1 MFLYVVEQKQV
12 LSLINLNVLIYEN
25 MKQIIVALCH
35 KHTRENNL
43 NQINKHSDFV
53 PLGFRSFIR
62 WCVIKVNRCD
72 DDDDDDVE
80 QRQTWT
86 AAAL

>member
-1 MFLYVVEQKQV
+1 MSLLCFYGSPEGHLTRVFLYVVEQKQV

-62 WCVIKVNRCD
+62 
-72 DDDDDDVE
+72 
-80 QRQTWT
+80 
-86 AAAL
+86 